1 MDEEQLEQLKAFGF
15 VKPQNKTRYT
25 FSEALITLDTAL
37 KRCVGA
43 YDASIKMADDLMAQ
57 YVLDGSLK
65 AFEDFTEAFK
75 DIVTMYYAITDK
87 KVLTSLL
94 ECIQTFKRENC
105 CDEIGKQMLTFLYE
119 RNRLVHQYYNREFM
133 LYQYKETMEN
143 YSDGLSDI
151 CKNLYEKVKS
161 KELLDTEITK

>member
-65 AFEDFTEAFK
+65 AFEDFT
-75 DIVTMYYAITDK
+75 
-87 KVLTSLL
+87 
-94 ECIQTFKRENC
+94 
-105 CDEIGKQMLTFLYE
+105 
-119 RNRLVHQYYNREFM
+119 
-133 LYQYKETMEN
+133 
-143 YSDGLSDI
+143 
-151 CKNLYEKVKS
+151 
-161 KELLDTEITK
+161 